1 MLRLIAILPF
11 CHFAVNAAKK
21 LFFERVA
28 MARESASD
36 ELPVIRAH
44 YEFMLL
50 LQPQVSKFPRDHRHS
65 LGRQIEDLLHAI
77 LRNLIR
83 ARYSRERRAILELVN
98 VDLEV
103 LRFELRFAKDQR
115 CLAIRNYGTLT
126 ERLIEIGRQV
136 GGWMRI

>member
-1 MLRLIAILPF
+1 MGDF
-11 CHFAVNAAKK
+11 SGS
-21 LFFERVA
+21 E
-28 MARESASD
+28 

-44 YEFMLL
+44 YDLMLM

-83 ARYSRERRAILELVN
+83 ARYSRERRAILEAVN
-98 VDLEV
+98 MDLEV

-136 GGWMRI
+136 GGWMRG

>member
-1 MLRLIAILPF
+1 VAQF
-11 CHFAVNAAKK
+11 SAA
-21 LFFERVA
+21 
-28 MARESASD
+28 D

-50 LQPQVSKFPRDHRHS
+50 MQPQVSKFPRDHRHS
-65 LGRQIEDLLHAI
+65 LGRQIEDLLHAV

-83 ARYSRERRAILELVN
+83 AKFSRERRAILEQVN
-98 VDLEV
+98 IDLEL

-115 CLAIRNYGTLT
+115 CLAIRNYGILT

-136 GGWMRI
+136 GGWLKS

>member
-1 MLRLIAILPF
+1 VAPF
-11 CHFAVNAAKK
+11 STA
-21 LFFERVA
+21 
-28 MARESASD
+28 D

-50 LQPQVSKFPRDHRHS
+50 IQPQVSKFPRDHRHS
-65 LGRQIEDLLHAI
+65 LGRQIEDLLHCV

-83 ARYSRERRAILELVN
+83 AKFSRERRGILEQVN
-98 VDLEV
+98 IDLEL

-115 CLAIRNYGTLT
+115 CLAIRNYGVLT

-136 GGWMRI
+136 GGWLKS

>member
-1 MLRLIAILPF
+1 LAICGFAIFPF
-11 CHFAVNAAKK
+11 CNFRRAAEK
-21 LFFERVA
+21 FFDGPDTIGFSTA
-28 MARESASD
+28 D

-44 YEFMLL
+44 YEYMLL
-50 LQPQVSKFPRDHRHS
+50 LQPQVSRFPRDLRHS

-83 ARYSRERRAILELVN
+83 ARYSRERRSILESVN
-98 VDLEV
+98 IDLEV

-126 ERLIEIGRQV
+126 ERLLEIGRQV
-136 GGWMRI
+136 GGWMKA